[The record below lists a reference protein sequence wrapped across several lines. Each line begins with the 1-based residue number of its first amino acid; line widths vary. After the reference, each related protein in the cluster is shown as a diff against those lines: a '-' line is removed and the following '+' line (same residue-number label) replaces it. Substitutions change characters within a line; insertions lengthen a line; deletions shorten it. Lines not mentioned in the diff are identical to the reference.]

1 MKIKEENSTL
11 KDNYKTLE
19 SKIDIK
25 DKELQNNTLSQFA
38 IQERDDKLEY
48 MQKEIDKLE
57 KENLNLNKLLQSR
70 EKDINERD
78 NKIKSME
85 MNDK

>member
-1 MKIKEENSTL
+1 M
-11 KDNYKTLE
+11 E

-25 DKELQNNTLSQFA
+25 FKELQNSTYSALA
-38 IQERDDKLEY
+38 IQESDDKIEY

-57 KENLNLNKLLQSR
+57 KENLILNKLLQCR
-70 EKDINERD
+70 EKDINKQD

-85 MNDK
+85 MKDK